1 MSSTAPTD
9 EYWMQQALGL
19 ARNAAALGEVPVGA
33 LVIRDGQ
40 MIGAGSNA
48 REQHQDAI
56 RHAEIDAI
64 SAACKHLGS
73 WRLTGC
79 RLIVTLEPCLMCAGA
94 IYQARI
100 GKVIF
105 GAMDPKAGAMGS
117 LYSVHEDTRLNH
129 RLPVVSGVLAAD
141 CAAILRAFFK
151 ARR

>member
-1 MSSTAPTD
+1 MSSTALTD

-33 LVIRDGQ
+33 LVIKDDQ
-40 MIGAGSNA
+40 VIGTGSNA
-48 REQHQDAI
+48 REQQQDAI

-79 RLIVTLEPCLMCAGA
+79 SLVVTLEPCLMCAGA
-94 IYQARI
+94 IYQARMSR
-100 GKVIF
+100 VVF
-105 GAMDPKAGAMGS
+105 GTMDPKAGAMGS

-129 RLPVVSGVLAAD
+129 RLPVVSGVMAAD
-141 CAAILRAFFK
+141 CATILRDFFK